1 MLETIQTLTTITNK
15 EMSIQLDTNMI
26 HRTKPITKMLPCNQ
40 VMASTQLCSL
50 KVNQDMIF
58 QRMLRTYLTLIITT
72 NREMFYLLDTSMTH
86 KAKLTLKTMLC
97 NQVIATDIQ
106 SCSLKISTTFL
117 WMLEICQTLITIT
130 NKEMFFQQVTN
141 TIHRAKLISKI
152 MLCNQVTA
160 IDIQTCLHRKMEK
173 ERKARVKERE
183 KTWVKIVRTVETVE
197 TKVIVKQNK
206 MKLKVLQS
214 RNLLQFKERKIMMIQ
229 QLQLP

>member
-1 MLETIQTLTTITNK
+1 MMKSNKKMMIFKNQLKRIRRKKAKRLWLKHTLPNIQVTTNKSLNTTYQRMLETIQTLTTITNK

-26 HRTKPITKMLPCNQ
+26 RRTKPITKMLPCNQ

-117 WMLEICQTLITIT
+117 
-130 NKEMFFQQVTN
+130 
-141 TIHRAKLISKI
+141 
-152 MLCNQVTA
+152 
-160 IDIQTCLHRKMEK
+160 
-173 ERKARVKERE
+173 
-183 KTWVKIVRTVETVE
+183 
-197 TKVIVKQNK
+197 
-206 MKLKVLQS
+206 
-214 RNLLQFKERKIMMIQ
+214 
-229 QLQLP
+229 